1 MEKEKALDRRS
12 WPVRV
17 FRLGEEPRDDL
28 SGSTTAEERLAMVWT
43 LTLESCALAGLPL
56 PTYARSETPV
66 AFRRLDVA
74 DAAGQRS

>member
-17 FRLGEEPRDDL
+17 FRLGEEPPDDL

-43 LTLESCALAGLPL
+43 LTLESWALAGRRLPG
-56 PTYARSETPV
+56 YARHETPISSRPHG
-66 AFRRLDVA
+66 ADRRP
-74 DAAGQRS
+74 